1 MITLTEDDTLDG
13 DVVLPGFRCPL
24 RTDTVELAS

>member
-13 DVVLPGFRCPL
+13 DVVLPGFRCAV
-24 RTDTVELAS
+24 RTVFDL